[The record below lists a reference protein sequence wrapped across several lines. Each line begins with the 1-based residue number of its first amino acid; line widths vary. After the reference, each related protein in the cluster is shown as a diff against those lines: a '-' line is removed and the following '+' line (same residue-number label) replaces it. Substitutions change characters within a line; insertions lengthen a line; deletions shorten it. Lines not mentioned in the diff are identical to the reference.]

1 MKYKVAIIVDWE
13 NVKHLIF
20 HNKYLLTSDTPKF
33 SYNQYTEKLP
43 DFFLAFLDS
52 NEEPYRIFFYVTEPF
67 TASIKDPL
75 NRNINFAE
83 TQETKTYIKFLNKL
97 GIQKLIALRKGR
109 LVFRGWNFVNGEYKP
124 ILTQKKVDILIGLDI
139 AHLAYKKIVDR
150 ILLFS
155 YDLDLQ
161 PALKVARI
169 EGIQIILPVLKE
181 FQNCPRKI
189 INPELELHSDYKRIR
204 SYHEICCNLLNKTK

>member
-1 MKYKVAIIVDWE
+1 M
-13 NVKHLIF
+13 
-20 HNKYLLTSDTPKF
+20 
-33 SYNQYTEKLP
+33 
-43 DFFLAFLDS
+43 
-52 NEEPYRIFFYVTEPF
+52 
-67 TASIKDPL
+67 
-75 NRNINFAE
+75 
-83 TQETKTYIKFLNKL
+83 

-169 EGIQIILPVLKE
+169 EGIQIILPVFKE